1 MDLDETPQNIYS
13 CQDQESFRAR
23 LVREPQAYKSFALVQ
38 LVWPELDLRQWTR
51 MIESSRPE
59 AGIESAWI
67 AIEDPRSYIHALF
80 FCRMR
85 LVRKF
90 GHILR
95 VSEMIVA
102 DLPGLTAIRA
112 AIDCAYDIAVRT
124 RAKALELD
132 LEDDQLD
139 RAAAH
144 LEDRWASGSWSMD
157 IRRVIRFQPEWH

>member
-1 MDLDETPQNIYS
+1 
-13 CQDQESFRAR
+13 
-23 LVREPQAYKSFALVQ
+23 
-38 LVWPELDLRQWTR
+38 
-51 MIESSRPE
+51 
-59 AGIESAWI
+59 
-67 AIEDPRSYIHALF
+67 
-80 FCRMR
+80 MR

-102 DLPGLTAIRA
+102 DLPGLTAIRT

-157 IRRVIRFQPEWH
+157 VRRVIRFQPEWH